1 MIKFHNLCL
10 CIFLLLSGAY
20 TASAQTDGLGFYSHE
35 VIQDN
40 RTGLAL
46 GEDRPFCFTGSFEL
60 SFEISFVP
68 QQKNYFGYVVRV
80 MQNEEKNIDILYDYD
95 PKFGDKHFR
104 VIIGDSYSRISF
116 SIPGLGEVDNWH
128 RIRMKFDREQS
139 LLTVEK
145 DEEAFS
151 EHVVFPEKAC
161 YRVFFGANDY
171 KTFKN
176 ADVPPM
182 KIRNVRMM
190 DNSALKH
197 VWPLDEEEGAVA
209 ADSLGSSPGRVVNP
223 IWIKKMHRAW
233 QPLQHFMVN
242 GPASVAFNAPEG
254 ILYVVSRDSLFSYAL
269 SSNKITPAA
278 YNSGSQRIYNAY
290 QSVYN
295 ARHREI
301 YTFSLDL
308 KKLAAL
314 SVDALTW
321 NRLMD
326 EPERS
331 SGYGHFNKYLQ
342 GDSVLYTF
350 NGYGFFLY
358 RSDVYSTPVP
368 LEPGNPIDSAG
379 STITPRYLAAAGAD
393 ATGLY
398 IIGGYGN
405 ASGKQVLNPKNLY
418 DLNYFDPRNGSFKK
432 RFELEKD
439 SEEFVFANSL
449 VIRSD
454 ERAYFGLTFPKHKFN
469 SELQMIRGSLD
480 QPGFR
485 AVGNRIPFEFQDVD
499 TYADLFYSPAAKRF
513 LAVTLYSPGDHSNT
527 AVNIYSLYDPP
538 FAADAAAP
546 PSAQVDKVWLQAI
559 GALTLLLLVAG
570 ILAAAGRKRALEKDS
585 AAEDIADT
593 VEKMSFNDP
602 GMRPLKSAVYLFGD
616 FQVFD
621 ETGAEITKLFTPLLK
636 ELFLIILL
644 YTLKWERGISADK
657 LKELLW
663 FDKSPESARNNLA
676 VNIAKLKNILD
687 KVGACEIS
695 KDTGYWKIKVSDG
708 QLFVDYM
715 AWLSVTQEQE
725 KPDRPDIPR
734 MAGIIKRG
742 SFLPTD
748 EHEWLDPFK
757 SEISNEIIDR
767 YLRYARSVDIKDN
780 AALLIRVADYLY
792 AFDAVN
798 EDVMKIKCKA
808 LVFLGKHSL
817 ARSTFENFVRE
828 YRKLYGEDYQP
839 DFQQTIS

>member
-1 MIKFHNLCL
+1 MLFC
-10 CIFLLLSGAY
+10 AY

-46 GEDRPFCFTGSFEL
+46 GEDKPLCFTNSFEL

-68 QQKNYFGYVVRV
+68 RQKNYFGYVVRV
-80 MQNEEKNIDILYDYD
+80 IQNEEKNIDILYDYD

-104 VIIGDSYSRISF
+104 VIIGDSYSHISF
-116 SIPGLGEVDNWH
+116 SIPGLGERDDWH
-128 RIRMKFDREQS
+128 QIRMKFDQQQG
-139 LLTVEK
+139 LLTVVSDHESFTEK
-145 DEEAFS
+145 
-151 EHVVFPEKAC
+151 VVFPEKSC
-161 YRVFFGANDY
+161 YKVFFGANDY

-182 KIRNVRMM
+182 KIRNVRMKE
-190 DNSALKH
+190 NGALKH

-209 ADSLGSSPGRVVNP
+209 ADSLGKRPGMVTNP
-223 IWIKKMHRAW
+223 VWIKKMHRTW

-242 GPASVAFNAPEG
+242 GPASVAFNAEEG
-254 ILYVVSRDSLFSYAL
+254 ILYVVTRDSLFSYAL
-269 SSNKITPAA
+269 PSNKITPAA
-278 YNSGSQRIYNAY
+278 YNSGSQRVYNAY

-295 ARHREI
+295 ARNREI

-308 KKLAAL
+308 KRLAAL
-314 SVDALTW
+314 KLDSLVW
-321 NRLMD
+321 NRLL
-326 EPERS
+326 EQPGRS
-331 SGYGHFNKYLQ
+331 GGYGHFNKYLQ

-350 NGYGFFLY
+350 NGYGYFIY
-358 RSDVYSTPVP
+358 RSDVYSTHVP
-368 LEPGNPIDSAG
+368 LEPGSSIDSG
-379 STITPRYLAAAGAD
+379 SSTITPRYLAAAGAD
-393 ATGLY
+393 SNGLY

-418 DLNYFDPRNGSFKK
+418 DLNYFDARSRSFKK
-432 RFELEKD
+432 LFELKKD

-449 VIRSD
+449 VIRS
-454 ERAYFGLTFPKHKFN
+454 EEQAYFGLIFPKHKFN
-469 SELQMIRGSLD
+469 SELQMIRGSLNK
-480 QPGFR
+480 PGFQP
-485 AVGNRIPFEFQDVD
+485 VGNKIPFEFQDVD

-513 LAVTLYSPGDHSNT
+513 VAVTLYSPDDHSYT
-527 AVNIYSLYDPP
+527 SVNIYSLFDPP
-538 FAADAAAP
+538 FAVDTAP
-546 PSAQVDKVWLQAI
+546 PPSVQVDKTWLLAI
-559 GALTLLLLVAG
+559 GGLTLLLLLGG
-570 ILAAAGRKRALEKDS
+570 ILAALRRKHVLEKNADGDITDS
-585 AAEDIADT
+585 LE
-593 VEKMSFNDP
+593 NDP
-602 GMRPLKSAVYLFGD
+602 GVRPAKSAIYLFGD

-621 ETGAEITKLFTPLLK
+621 DEGAEITKLFTPLLK

-644 YTLKWERGISADK
+644 YTIKWERGISADK

-687 KVGACEIS
+687 KVGGGEIS

-715 AWLSVTQEQE
+715 AWLSITKEAE
-725 KPDRPDIPR
+725 KPNRPDIIR
-734 MAGIIKRG
+734 LAGIIKRG

-757 SEISNEIIDR
+757 SEISNEIVDR
-767 YLRYARSVDIKDN
+767 YLRYAASIDIKDDP
-780 AALLIRVADYLY
+780 ALLIRLAGYLY

-798 EDVMKIKCKA
+798 EDVMKVKCKA